1 MDLLTG
7 KEAATRVSGIV
18 QPKYQV
24 HAYSIDLTAKNLY
37 CVDANGKIDF
47 GGSEYEPAGRMAIPS
62 ERRHP
67 EDRYGWWKV
76 GRGIYFVEFNESAE
90 LAADEMAVLEPD
102 ERLLRAGGSHP
113 MVFLRGHVSPVETL
127 LEVGAAQL
135 EIKENARISRL
146 RLFHLSKPGTTAEE
160 S

>member
-7 KEAATRVSGIV
+7 KEAVTRVSGIV

-37 CVDANGKIDF
+37 SVDANGKIDF
-47 GGSEYEPAGRMAIPS
+47 GGSEYEPAGRMAIS
-62 ERRHP
+62 TERRHP
-67 EDRYGWWKV
+67 EDRYGWWTV
-76 GRGIYFVEFNESAE
+76 ARGFYFVEFNETVE
-90 LAADEMAVLEPD
+90 LAADEMGVIEPD

-113 MVFLRGHVSPVETL
+113 MVFLRGHVAPVETL

-135 EIKENARISRL
+135 EIKQNARISRL
-146 RLFHLSKPGTTAEE
+146 RLFHLNKPGAAPEQ